1 MAMIDAGEPE
11 CLTMRPMRVKV
22 AGVIASIL
30 ARGACTHGH
39 AKPGAFAPKADA
51 DRKPERGASGTRH
64 YGGLWIAVSAF
75 ALLASCTGHGGVN
88 GRSAPTPS
96 NSLTASP
103 ASQQIVVRVN
113 GLEYPVPSGW
123 SRATLFCAGPQQH
136 TVNVEA
142 TPGGASCPVTQ
153 RPKPPPTAV
162 TILEQYRPQSYG
174 GSVRGSRLTWMGQ
187 PAWTASYRAEGATT
201 VILSLPWLNATV
213 EAQSTDADEAHRLAF
228 GGRPEVP
235 EQLVPSTTV
244 TSVSVQPW
252 PHAGDGVANF
262 RTLRLPEDVMTIVND
277 LRLLA
282 VTTDPRKACDAVAFD
297 HLSANITLISRG
309 HASRTYQ
316 ARFDCGLII
325 GGTGKAGLIGTSPLR
340 RDLRRLVPNSGL

>member
-1 MAMIDAGEPE
+1 VSEPPN
-11 CLTMRPMRVKV
+11 T
-22 AGVIASIL
+22 
-30 ARGACTHGH
+30 
-39 AKPGAFAPKADA
+39 
-51 DRKPERGASGTRH
+51 
-64 YGGLWIAVSAF
+64 
-75 ALLASCTGHGGVN
+75 
-88 GRSAPTPS
+88 
-96 NSLTASP
+96 
-103 ASQQIVVRVN
+103 ASQQAVVRVN

-142 TPGGASCPVTQ
+142 NRGGASCPFMA

-174 GSVRGSRLTWMGQ
+174 GTVRGSRLTWMGQ

-213 EAQSTDADEAHRLAF
+213 EAQSIDAGEAHRLAF
-228 GGRPEVP
+228 GGRPDVQ
-235 EQLVPSTTV
+235 EQLVPSTPV
-244 TSVSVQPW
+244 TAVSVQPW

-262 RTLRLPEDVMTIVND
+262 RTLRQPEDVMTIVND

-282 VTTDPRKACDAVAFD
+282 VTTDPRKACDAGTFD
-297 HLSANITLISRG
+297 HMSANITLLSGG
-309 HASRTYQ
+309 HASRIYQ

-325 GGTGKAGLIGTSPLR
+325 GGTGRAGLIGTSPLR